1 MISSRHNPIVA
12 RYRAAA
18 RGESAGAVLLDG
30 MHLIVEAIQ
39 AGLRIHEVAMT
50 SEAADRPEVAATL
63 THLAGADVG
72 VVLVSGGVMSAL
84 SPVKSSTGIAALADR
99 PPPAGDRVY
108 AQADPLVIIA
118 IDVQDPGN
126 LGAMVRVAEAGGAG
140 GFITAGAC
148 ADPFGWRALRGSMGS
163 AMRVPIAVQRDATTA
178 VDEAR
183 RRGCRIFATAPRG
196 GQSVFDVDYAGAIAV
211 LIGGEGSGL
220 PSSLLSAADQ
230 TVMVPMQPPVESLN
244 AAVTT
249 ALIVYEAFRQRTR
262 LRHPVAR

>member
-18 RGESAGAVLLDG
+18 RGGSAGAVLLDG

-39 AGLRIHEVAMT
+39 AGLHIREVAVT
-50 SEAADRPEVAATL
+50 SEAAGRPEVAATL
-63 THLAGADVG
+63 THLAGAGVG
-72 VVLVSGGVMSAL
+72 VATVSAGVMNAV

-99 PPPAGDRVY
+99 PPPAGDRIY
-108 AQADPLVIIA
+108 AQTDPLVIIA
-118 IDVQDPGN
+118 VDVQDPGN
-126 LGAMVRVAEAGGAG
+126 LGAMVRVAEAGGGSGFVAAG
-140 GFITAGAC
+140 TC

-163 AMRVPIAVQRDATTA
+163 AMRVPIAEQRDTTTA
-178 VDEAR
+178 VAEAR
-183 RRGCRIFATAPRG
+183 RHGCRIFATAPRG
-196 GQSVFDVDYAGAIAV
+196 GQSVFEVDYAGAIAV

-220 PSSLLSAADQ
+220 PSSLLAAADQ

-262 LRHPVAR
+262 LGHSGTR